1 MGRELRINNK
11 LTRKQT
17 IFIQKIVE
25 GQSGIQAAKAAYNT
39 SNSQVA
45 ASIAHEN
52 LNKPYVREAIEEVLR
67 SKGMSLDTIMANI
80 GILANSKVEKVSGEV
95 KLKANIELLKLLGA
109 YTDQKNRTFSTS
121 IKQEIQSLTFDEAKK
136 KLQLITQQTE
146 EFLKETEG

>member
-1 MGRELRINNK
+1 M
-11 LTRKQT
+11 
-17 IFIQKIVE
+17 
-25 GQSGIQAAKAAYNT
+25 
-39 SNSQVA
+39 
-45 ASIAHEN
+45 
-52 LNKPYVREAIEEVLR
+52 REAIEEVLR